1 MIAIFSF
8 IFSLLAI
15 IGMIS
20 IKNWEMKAGKTIF
33 AKTRFKFDIFVAKYL
48 IILKSY
54 TQTNNGRYFL
64 KEIIHYAAYYI
75 SHIALSCAR
84 FAERKLIKIINFIK
98 GRGVIEKKRQA
109 SPYLKNVADFD
120 RHSDKK

>member
-33 AKTRFKFDIFVAKYL
+33 AKMRFKFDIFVAKYL

-54 TQTNNGRYFL
+54 TQTKNGRYFL
-64 KEIIHYAAYYI
+64 KKIIHYTAYYI

>member
-1 MIAIFSF
+1 
-8 IFSLLAI
+8 
-15 IGMIS
+15 MIS

-33 AKTRFKFDIFVAKYL
+33 AKMRFKFDIFVAKYL

-54 TQTNNGRYFL
+54 TQTKNGRYFL
-64 KEIIHYAAYYI
+64 KKIIHYTAYYI

-98 GRGVIEKKRQA
+98 GRGVIEKKGQV
-109 SPYLKNVADFD
+109 SSYLKNVADFD
-120 RHSDKK
+120 RYSDKK

>member
-33 AKTRFKFDIFVAKYL
+33 AKMRFKFDIFVAKYL

-64 KEIIHYAAYYI
+64 KEIIHYTAYYI

-98 GRGVIEKKRQA
+98 GRGVIEKKGQV
-109 SPYLKNVADFD
+109 SSYLKNVADFD
-120 RHSDKK
+120 RYSDKK

>member
-33 AKTRFKFDIFVAKYL
+33 AKMRFKFDIFVAKYL

-54 TQTNNGRYFL
+54 TQTKNGRYFL
-64 KEIIHYAAYYI
+64 KKIIHYTAYYI

-98 GRGVIEKKRQA
+98 GRGVIEKRRQA
-109 SPYLKNVADFD
+109 SSYLKNVADFD